1 MVHHTRFAFPRLF
14 LAIFPVI
21 GRRHAALTSISRL
34 GDQFFDRTAGISLTA
49 CDILWTGELPERFC
63 NAKVIRQ
70 GPRGFYKLP
79 GLKIR
84 PKMLPP
90 RSFRQVG
97 PC

>member
-14 LAIFPVI
+14 LAFVPGI
-21 GRRHAALTSISRL
+21 GRRHAALTFISRL
-34 GDQFFDRTAGISLTA
+34 GDQFFDMTAGISLTA
-49 CDILWTGELPERFC
+49 RDILWTGELPERFC

-70 GPRGFYKLP
+70 VSRGPYKLP
-79 GLKIR
+79 GLKIC

-97 PC
+97 AC